1 MSPRRRSANRSATAL
16 PLRLRDAQGGYCA
29 SRTAGRPATQPRAAS
44 VCPSGEGPSGPAGP
58 TYRLHRGSPH
68 AVTSAAASQP
78 PRRGPRRA
86 RHRQPIGPPAWEVAR
101 GVPATNH
108 ILALFLTPGPGSASD
123 CSLVWRKPL
132 KDARKEGPKESG
144 LAGGLRPSAS
154 WGRGRSKGRGEV
166 VPLQAQRFG
175 DFLDGISE

>member
-1 MSPRRRSANRSATAL
+1 MSPRRQSANRSATAL

-86 RHRQPIGPPAWEVAR
+86 PHRQPIGPPAWEVAR